1 MNDAIKDSLEKI
13 TDAERHKLTA
23 YIEEL
28 ERRVE
33 QQELLLEEA
42 NNRLASQPD
51 KDKADH
57 PYPIRQLLFSLPGAV
72 CLYNFQERQ
81 LLDSD
86 QHFCSMFRCPDGLI
100 DTTHF
105 LQIFPEKQPDGSL
118 TLDLM
123 LEGRI
128 KAVDTGNA
136 QRLPLFFRKLDGTL
150 FPAEVTILPDPEQAS
165 NIYLIFRDYSRA
177 YAQKKALEESELR
190 YREFIDLAPVGI
202 CKVDVFGNIALNSA
216 MADAMLGYDRR
227 ENEGTPIIS
236 LLHSDDQKLYAE
248 KVIEMLSG
256 QREVVFS
263 EVRVRRKDGE
273 YMWFRGG
280 SKLHVDE
287 SGVPLYVLVTF
298 MDISEIK
305 QAEALLREREAIY
318 QAVVS
323 NATEGI
329 DIVDVSNYHPVNNP
343 CGEILLR
350 NERMKRLF
358 QSPDELFGTREALGK
373 IVPLIQPNGERSME
387 LFDRIV
393 KRLYK
398 QGKSKEVIRFQH
410 SANLYFD
417 VEATE
422 QRLEISGKKL
432 LVRVYHDITE
442 RVKQEELIQYQLR
455 QLNQQNRELQTYIE
469 SNMQLENFAYIAS
482 HDLRA
487 PIGTIVNF
495 ANLLEN
501 QLGAR
506 LKHTEREYLTF
517 IRQSAVSMQLLIED
531 LLKFSRANTVK
542 RELTSVN
549 LQKLQQELQ
558 IEFRTQLENT
568 SGQLTWEKLEYNI
581 TADRIKLKQL
591 LQNLISNGLKFTK
604 ADQSPKVNVSLS
616 EEKNYW
622 RFVIQDNGIG
632 IEEEF
637 KNTIFLIFKRLHNQQ
652 QYDGTGIGLALC
664 KKLVEQHD
672 GRIWVDSKVGEGS
685 RFYFTIRKG
694 LSD

>member
-1 MNDAIKDSLEKI
+1 
-13 TDAERHKLTA
+13 
-23 YIEEL
+23 
-28 ERRVE
+28 
-33 QQELLLEEA
+33 
-42 NNRLASQPD
+42 
-51 KDKADH
+51 
-57 PYPIRQLLFSLPGAV
+57 
-72 CLYNFQERQ
+72 
-81 LLDSD
+81 
-86 QHFCSMFRCPDGLI
+86 
-100 DTTHF
+100 
-105 LQIFPEKQPDGSL
+105 
-118 TLDLM
+118 
-123 LEGRI
+123 
-128 KAVDTGNA
+128 
-136 QRLPLFFRKLDGTL
+136 
-150 FPAEVTILPDPEQAS
+150 
-165 NIYLIFRDYSRA
+165 
-177 YAQKKALEESELR
+177 
-190 YREFIDLAPVGI
+190 
-202 CKVDVFGNIALNSA
+202 
-216 MADAMLGYDRR
+216 
-227 ENEGTPIIS
+227 
-236 LLHSDDQKLYAE
+236 
-248 KVIEMLSG
+248 MLSG

-287 SGVPLYVLVTF
+287 SGAPLYVLVTF

-542 RELTSVN
+542 RELTTVN

-558 IEFRTQLENT
+558 IEFRIQLENT

>member
-13 TDAERHKLTA
+13 TDSERHKLTA
-23 YIEEL
+23 YIEKL
-28 ERRVE
+28 ECRVE
-33 QQELLLEEA
+33 QQELLLKEA
-42 NNRLASQPD
+42 NNRLTSQPD
-51 KDKADH
+51 KEKAEH
-57 PYPIRQLLFSLPGAV
+57 PHSIRQLLFSLPGAV
-72 CLYNFQERQ
+72 CLFDFQERQ

-86 QHFCSMFRCPDGLI
+86 KHFCTMFRCPDGPI

-105 LQIFPEKQPDGSL
+105 LQIFPEKQPDGTL

-123 LEGRI
+123 VEGRI
-128 KAVDTGNA
+128 EAVNTGNA
-136 QRLPLFFRKLDGTL
+136 QRLPLFFRKLDAVL
-150 FPAEVTILPDPEQAS
+150 FPAEVTILPDPEEVN

-227 ENEGTPIIS
+227 ENEGASIIN
-236 LLHSDDQKLYAE
+236 LLHPDDQKLYAE
-248 KVIEMLSG
+248 KVMEMLSG

-263 EVRVRRKDGE
+263 EVRVRRKDGD

-287 SGVPLYVLVTF
+287 SGAPLYVLVTF

-305 QAEALLREREAIY
+305 QVEALLREREAIY
-318 QAVVS
+318 QAVVT

-329 DIVDVSNYHPVNNP
+329 DIVDVSNYHPVDNP
-343 CGEILLR
+343 YGEILFR

-358 QSPDELFGTREALGK
+358 QSTDELFGTPDSVIKLLPE
-373 IVPLIQPNGERSME
+373 VQPNGEESLA
-387 LFDRIV
+387 LFERIV

-410 SANLYFD
+410 SENLYFD

-422 QRLEISGKKL
+422 QRLEVSGKKL
-432 LVRVYHDITE
+432 LVRIYHDITE
-442 RVKQEELIQYQLR
+442 RVKQEELIQQQLR

-487 PIGTIVNF
+487 PIGTIVSF

-506 LKHTEREYLTF
+506 LKKTEGEYLTF

-542 RELTSVN
+542 RELTTVN
-549 LQKLQQELQ
+549 LQELQQELQ
-558 IEFRTQLENT
+558 IEFRTQLEDTN
-568 SGQLTWEKLEYNI
+568 GQLTWENVAYNI

-604 ADQSPKVNVSLS
+604 VNQNPKVNVSLL

-622 RFVIQDNGIG
+622 CFVVQDNGIG

-672 GRIWVDSKVGEGS
+672 GRIWVDSKPGEGS

-694 LSD
+694 LAD